1 VFLQTLAAP
10 NDRHTILS
18 VQAVLGAAIRT
29 DRSRRAVCALKRV
42 SCGLAGIT
50 IADRTYDRRTN
61 DLKGSLT
68 ALATGE
74 AMLLVFPHILV
85 SV

>member
-1 VFLQTLAAP
+1 M
-10 NDRHTILS
+10 
-18 VQAVLGAAIRT
+18 
-29 DRSRRAVCALKRV
+29 

-74 AMLLVFPHILV
+74 AMLLVFSHIGSRASSHLLATAWTAANPFG
-85 SV
+85 SGARSECA

>member
-1 VFLQTLAAP
+1 MFLQILAAP
-10 NDRHTILS
+10 NNRHAILS

-29 DRSRRAVCALKRV
+29 DRSRRAVCALERM

-50 IADRTYDRRTN
+50 ITHRTYDRRTN
-61 DLKGSLT
+61 NLNGSLT

-74 AMLLVFPHILV
+74 ATLLVFSHILV
-85 SV
+85 SL

>member
-1 VFLQTLAAP
+1 LQTLAAP